1 MQEPYSAFVGI
12 MLKTEDWIMA
22 LLQLRQFDL
31 QPKKLLFIEIKLF
44 CTVESNDCY
53 VTLIYEKLNRT
64 SDRKE

>member
-1 MQEPYSAFVGI
+1 
-12 MLKTEDWIMA
+12 MA